1 MNEVISI
8 SVGSSTE
15 RRTVQVNTNMTP
27 AEVFEQEDITYDGA
41 VVYFNGAP
49 LTYDQLDKPLHEF
62 GLRSEGRTNL
72 LTAIIKAD
80 SAH

>member
-15 RRTVQVNTNMTP
+15 RRTVQVNTNTTP
-27 AEVFEQEDITYDGA
+27 AEVFEQEGITYDGA

-62 GLRSEGRTNL
+62 GLRSEGRTIL

>member
-8 SVGSSTE
+8 SVGRSTE

-27 AEVFEQEDITYDGA
+27 AEVFEQEGITYDGA

-62 GLRSEGRTNL
+62 RLRSEGRTNL

>member
-27 AEVFEQEDITYDGA
+27 AEVFEQEGITYDGA

-62 GLRSEGRTNL
+62 GLRGEGRTNL
-72 LTAIIKAD
+72 LTAIVKAD

>member
-15 RRTVQVNTNMTP
+15 RKTVQVNTGMTP
-27 AEVFEQEDITYDGA
+27 AEVFEQEGITYDGA

-49 LTYDQLDKPLHEF
+49 LTYDQLDNPLHEF